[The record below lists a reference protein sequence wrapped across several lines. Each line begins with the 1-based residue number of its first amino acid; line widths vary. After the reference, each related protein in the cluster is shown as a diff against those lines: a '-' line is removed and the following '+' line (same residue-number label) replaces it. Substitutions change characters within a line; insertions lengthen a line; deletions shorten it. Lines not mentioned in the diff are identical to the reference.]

1 MSSVSEA
8 ESHLGRL
15 EQTHKSAAAAVDN
28 HILTNGCDIKP
39 SAPSNSTVQ
48 QTSYELRLRIGP
60 TP

>member
-8 ESHLGRL
+8 EIYLGRL
-15 EQTHKSAAAAVDN
+15 GQTHKSAAAAVDS

-39 SAPSNSTVQ
+39 SAPSNVTVQ
-48 QTSYELRLRIGP
+48 QTSYELRLRIGT